1 MMENFKNELSAQW
14 FERAKKVIP
23 GGVNS
28 PVRAF
33 KAVGCDP
40 IFVERGEGAYLY
52 DVDGNRYIDYIQSWG
67 PMIFGHAPHWLTEG
81 FDAVLAKGTS
91 YGVPTPLEV
100 EMAELIC
107 ELVPP
112 VEMVRMV
119 NSGTEATMS
128 ALRLARGYTGRNKIV
143 KFEGCYHGHSD
154 ALLVKSGSGT
164 LTYGVPT
171 SPGVPEDVVK
181 DTLVLTYNDIPAIE
195 ALFAQQGSEIAC
207 VILEPVAGNM
217 GVIAATQ
224 AFVEALRRLCTA
236 HGALLIF
243 DEVITG
249 FRLGL
254 SGAYGRYGV
263 AADLTCFG
271 KIIGGGLPVGAYGGK
286 REIMSMVSPLGGVY
300 QAGTLSGNPLAMY
313 MGYQVLTALKADQEI
328 YLRIEEN
335 ARKLEEGM
343 RRIVAEGQYPLSVV
357 REGGMVCLFF
367 TPEPPKDYQGVAAC
381 DTVAYGQFFRGL
393 LERGVLFPPAQYEG
407 LFLSA
412 AHGDPEIHETLVAI
426 KEVLGACSFVTH
438 SQNL

>member
-1 MMENFKNELSAQW
+1 MTKSAEW

-33 KAVGCDP
+33 KSVGCDP
-40 IFVERGEGAYLY
+40 IFVERGKGPYLY

-67 PMIFGHAPHWLTEG
+67 PMIFGHAPQWLTEG
-81 FDAVLAKGTS
+81 FSDVLARGTS

-107 ELVPP
+107 ELVPS

-128 ALRLARGYTGRNKIV
+128 ALRLARAYTGRTKIV

-171 SPGVPEDVVK
+171 SLGVPEDVVK
-181 DTLVLTYNDIPAIE
+181 DTLVLDYNDSEGIK
-195 ALFAQQGSEIAC
+195 ALFENQGNTIAC
-207 VILEPVAGNM
+207 VILEPIAGNM

-224 AFVEALRRLCTA
+224 EFVETLRKLCTDY
-236 HGALLIF
+236 GAVLIF

-249 FRLGL
+249 FRIGL
-254 SGAYGRYGV
+254 KGAYGHFGI

-313 MGYQVLTALKADQEI
+313 MGYKVLTYLKEHPEVYVSITNKAI
-328 YLRIEEN
+328 
-335 ARKLEEGM
+335 ALEEGL
-343 RRIVAEGQYPLSVV
+343 RSILKDYDLPFTVV
-357 REGGMVCLFF
+357 REAGMVCLFF
-367 TPEPPKDYQGVAAC
+367 LNYKPSNYSDVAKC
-381 DTVAYGQFFRGL
+381 DTHAYGAFFRGML
-393 LERGVLFPPAQYEG
+393 ARGVLLPPAQYEG

-412 AHGDPEIHETLVAI
+412 AHADEDVNNTLKAVRDYF
-426 KEVLGACSFVTH
+426 G
-438 SQNL
+438 

>member
-1 MMENFKNELSAQW
+1 MKEGFKRDLSAHW
-14 FERAKKVIP
+14 FERANQVIP

-40 IFVERGEGAYLY
+40 IFVDRGEGAYLY

-81 FDAVLAKGTS
+81 FEAVLAKGTS

-171 SPGVPEDVVK
+171 SPGVPEAVVK
-181 DTLVLTYNDIPAIE
+181 DTLVLPYNDSPAIE
-195 ALFAQQGSEIAC
+195 ALFAKEGSEIAC

-224 AFVEALRRLCTA
+224 AFVETLRHLCTA

-254 SGAYGRYGV
+254 HGAYGRYGV

-286 REIMSMVSPLGGVY
+286 REIMAQVSPLGGVY

-313 MGYQVLTALKADQEI
+313 MGYQVLTALKADPTI
-328 YLRIEEN
+328 YQHIEEQ
-335 ARKLEEGM
+335 ASKLELGIKEIIEKGH
-343 RRIVAEGQYPLSVV
+343 YPISVV

-367 TPEPPKDYQGVAAC
+367 APEPPKDYQGVMTCNTA
-381 DTVAYGQFFRGL
+381 AYGQFFRGL
-393 LERGVLFPPAQYEG
+393 LDRGVLFPPAQYEG
-407 LFLSA
+407 LFISA
-412 AHGDPEIHETLVAI
+412 AHGYAEITYTLHAIQETLASL
-426 KEVLGACSFVTH
+426 KFYE
-438 SQNL
+438 